1 MDVYKFT
8 EFDYN
13 KPTPQEIT
21 RGKTHAESQNRLRG
35 FEKDPVTRASEV
47 AAQQEMLE
55 KLNISRIIGESDLH
69 LIQILWVIVILK
81 RIHRNLPTITIKHNN
96 NYFFYLFL

>member
-1 MDVYKFT
+1 MNIYNFH

-21 RGKTHAESQNRLRG
+21 RGKTHSESQKRLRE
-35 FEKDPVTRASEV
+35 FEQDPVTRASQE

-55 KLNISRIIGESDLH
+55 KLKKAELGDSDKELQH
-69 LIQILWVIVILK
+69 
-81 RIHRNLPTITIKHNN
+81 HIKQDCKVRKSTNPCN
-96 NYFFYLFL
+96 SK